1 VNKNLDLNS
10 LLLFYEVVN
19 AQSITRAAQQL
30 QLPKSTISRK
40 LALLEQQLGA
50 MLLKKGRR
58 RLVPTSIGAA
68 LLEHCERIA
77 AEVQDAGLQA
87 AEMQKEL
94 RGTLRISMPVDFGIS
109 WLSRAIGEFALQYP
123 DINLQIDVNGHYV
136 DLTEEPYDVAIVL
149 GRLKPSRVIYRQL
162 AAIRRGVYASP
173 DYLARHGTPR
183 TVDDF
188 SKHNCI
194 VTEQQR
200 QEGVWTLRSAAGT
213 RLVEVAG
220 KVTVNNIGIARELAV
235 AGVGLAILPEPM
247 CRHDVQVNRLVHV
260 LTNWECP
267 PVRASALILG
277 RKGIPQKTRAF
288 LDFMSERL
296 GGKTGAPEPHGGRH
310 ATNEP
315 PRAAVSVPVRTP
327 IHAAHLGGHGDEPLS
342 AEPHASLPDP
352 RPPRSSKHADPDRSK
367 TGTAYPSS
375 VTTLASG
382 T

>member
-1 VNKNLDLNS
+1 
-10 LLLFYEVVN
+10 
-19 AQSITRAAQQL
+19 
-30 QLPKSTISRK
+30 
-40 LALLEQQLGA
+40 
-50 MLLKKGRR
+50 
-58 RLVPTSIGAA
+58 
-68 LLEHCERIA
+68 
-77 AEVQDAGLQA
+77 
-87 AEMQKEL
+87 
-94 RGTLRISMPVDFGIS
+94 
-109 WLSRAIGEFALQYP
+109 
-123 DINLQIDVNGHYV
+123 
-136 DLTEEPYDVAIVL
+136 VL

-173 DYLARHGTPR
+173 DYLARHGTPQ

-288 LDFMSERL
+288 LDFISERL
-296 GGKTGAPEPHGGRH
+296 GGKTGALEPHGGGS
-310 ATNEP
+310 ATNKQP
-315 PRAAVSVPVRTP
+315 SATVSV
-327 IHAAHLGGHGDEPLS
+327 A
-342 AEPHASLPDP
+342 
-352 RPPRSSKHADPDRSK
+352 
-367 TGTAYPSS
+367 
-375 VTTLASG
+375 
-382 T
+382 